1 MSATTAHLDFL
12 GHSYHSYLSDP
23 STGYTVTDADLE
35 TNVPTLPT
43 GWATGGPS
51 TTKAAAAKV
60 AAPAGQPKNAG
71 KKRRHRL
78 PKGASEAKK
87 ANEDVS
93 LFETSPAVLLLPVI
107 SYRVLGEFA

>member
-1 MSATTAHLDFL
+1 MSATSAHLDFL
-12 GHSYHSYLSDP
+12 GHTYHSYLADP
-23 STGYTVTDADLE
+23 STGYTPTDVELE

-51 TTKAAAAKV
+51 KSTSKATAAAAKV
-60 AAPAGQPKNAG
+60 LAPAGPPGGTSAG
-71 KKRRHRL
+71 KKRKHKL

-93 LFETSPAVLLLPVI
+93 LSIFWQ
-107 SYRVLGEFA
+107 RVQGG